1 MISWKRYILDAIT
14 KPLGLIVAHKG
25 LVWELME
32 PEQLERFLAVFKVD
46 CVFDVGA
53 NVGQYGMRL
62 RQIGFKGLIVSF
74 EPNPEVAQVLR
85 QVAAGDDRWVV
96 QELALDERSQPLTFN
111 VMKSSQFSSLHDP
124 DHSHSE
130 ILAEANSVERQINLV
145 TQTLET
151 VFPAL
156 QDKHKFGRSFLKMDT
171 QGHDIAVAKGAG
183 AYLKQFVGIQSELS
197 LTSLYKD
204 QPGFVEVMEFY
215 KGAGFKLSALVPNNA
230 GHFPDLNEIDCI
242 MYNPVFYHALAM
254 S

>member
-1 MISWKRYILDAIT
+1 MISWKRRILDAVT

-25 LVWELME
+25 LAWELME
-32 PEQLERFLAVFKVD
+32 PEQLERFLAAFKVD

-53 NVGQYGMRL
+53 NIGQYAMRL

-74 EPNPEVAQVLR
+74 EPNPDVAQVLR
-85 QVAAGDDRWVV
+85 EAASADDLWVV
-96 QELALDERSQPLTFN
+96 QELALDERSRPLNFN

-124 DHSHSE
+124 DHSHSK
-130 ILAEANSVERQINLV
+130 ILAEENSVERQISLV

-156 QDKHKFGRSFLKMDT
+156 KAKHKFRRSFLKMDT

-183 AYLKQFVGIQSELS
+183 SFLPQFVGIQSELS
-197 LTSLYKD
+197 LTNLYKD
-204 QPGFVEVMEFY
+204 QPGFVEVMQFY
-215 KGAGFKLSALVPNNA
+215 KDAGFKLSALVPNNA

-242 MYNPVFYHALAM
+242 MYNPAFYHA
-254 S
+254 